1 MNVTPLIWLATL
13 LGLTAIILVDLFI
26 VDHGKTKAFTM
37 RQAAAWV
44 TFYVLLAVAFG
55 AGLLLMSGSEHAGQF
70 FAGYITEYS
79 LSIDN
84 LFIFYVIMARF
95 AVPRGSQHMVLLIGI
110 MIALVM
116 RGIFIA
122 VGAAALTR
130 FDWLFYL
137 FGAFLLYTAFGLFR
151 EKADRTEFKGNA
163 LLRWTRRV
171 LPTTDRYHGH
181 RMVVGAGGRRL
192 VTPMLI
198 VMVAIG
204 TTDLLFALDSIP
216 AIFGLTKVSYLVFTA
231 NAFALLGLR
240 QLYFLLGGLLER
252 LIYLS
257 KGLSVI
263 LAFIG
268 VKLILDALHG
278 EGIGWAPHTP
288 IWVSL
293 AVIGVVMLA
302 TTVASLVKADRDP
315 EARLTVPTA
324 PSATGDPAG
333 TGDEVSACAM
343 SGRRRH

>member
-1 MNVTPLIWLATL
+1 MNITPLVWIATL
-13 LGLTAIILVDLFI
+13 VGLLGVILVDLFI
-26 VDHGKTKAFTM
+26 VDHGKSRAFTV

-44 TFYVLLAVAFG
+44 TFYVVLAVGFG
-55 AGLLLMSGSEHAGQF
+55 VGLLVLSGSEHSGQF

-84 LFIFYVIMARF
+84 LFIFYIIMARF

-116 RGIFIA
+116 RGVFIA

-137 FGAFLLYTAFGLFR
+137 FGAFLLYTAFGLLR
-151 EKADRTEFKGNA
+151 NKADHAEFKGNA
-163 LLRWTRRV
+163 VLAWARRA
-171 LPTTDRYHGH
+171 LPTTEDYHGH
-181 RMVVGAGGRRL
+181 RLVVGGKGRRL

-216 AIFGLTKVSYLVFTA
+216 AIFGLTKSSYLVFTA

-278 EGIGWAPHTP
+278 EGVGWAPHTP

-293 AVIGVVMLA
+293 AVIAGVMAV
-302 TTVASLVKADRDP
+302 TTVASLAKAHRDP
-315 EARLTVPTA
+315 SARLVVPGVADDA
-324 PSATGDPAG
+324 P
-333 TGDEVSACAM
+333 VSAGAT
-343 SGRRRH
+343 SGHTPH

>member
-1 MNVTPLIWLATL
+1 MTITPLIWIATL
-13 LGLTAIILVDLFI
+13 LGLTVIILIDLFI

-44 TFYVLLAVAFG
+44 TFYVVLAIAFG
-55 AGLLLMSGSEHAGQF
+55 AGLLVTSGSEHAGQF

-116 RGIFIA
+116 RGMFIA
-122 VGAAALTR
+122 VGAAALTH

-137 FGAFLLYTAFGLFR
+137 FGAFLLWTAFGLLR
-151 EKADRTEFKGNA
+151 NKADHAEFKGNP
-163 LLRWTRRV
+163 LLRWARRV
-171 LPTTDRYHGH
+171 LPTTEDYHGH
-181 RMVVGAGGRRL
+181 RLVVGVSGRRL

-216 AIFGLTKVSYLVFTA
+216 AIFGLTKSSYLVFTA

-268 VKLILDALHG
+268 VKLIADALHG
-278 EGIGWAPHTP
+278 EGVSWAPHTP
-288 IWVSL
+288 TWVSL
-293 AVIGVVMLA
+293 VVIAGVMAV
-302 TTVASLVKADRDP
+302 TTVASLVKAQRDP
-315 EARLTVPTA
+315 SARLAVPA
-324 PSATGDPAG
+324 VP
-333 TGDEVSACAM
+333 DEQEPVSAGAT
-343 SGRRRH
+343 SAHTPR